1 MENIL
6 SVLVG
11 TVNRFLWDYLL
22 IYALLGIGL
31 FFTLYLG
38 APQILKFGA
47 GFKSVFG
54 GLFAKRDKDDKS
66 LSQFQALAVAISAQ
80 IGTGNVAGV
89 ATAITAGGPGA
100 IFWMWI
106 SAALGMSTIFAE
118 ALLAQ
123 KYRVVSHGKYIGGP
137 AFYITHGLT
146 PKIGRGAA
154 RFLSGFFSIALIIA
168 LGFIGNA
175 TQANSIASAV
185 NIAFG
190 VPSLTVGIVLAV
202 FTGMIVIGGV
212 SRIANIG
219 RCCRYRYARSD
230 TFWRGARPVFQ

>member
-66 LSQFQALAVAISAQ
+66 LSQFQALAVA
-80 IGTGNVAGV
+80 V
-89 ATAITAGGPGA
+89 
-100 IFWMWI
+100 
-106 SAALGMSTIFAE
+106 
-118 ALLAQ
+118 
-123 KYRVVSHGKYIGGP
+123 
-137 AFYITHGLT
+137 
-146 PKIGRGAA
+146 
-154 RFLSGFFSIALIIA
+154 
-168 LGFIGNA
+168 
-175 TQANSIASAV
+175 
-185 NIAFG
+185 
-190 VPSLTVGIVLAV
+190 
-202 FTGMIVIGGV
+202 
-212 SRIANIG
+212 
-219 RCCRYRYARSD
+219 
-230 TFWRGARPVFQ
+230 